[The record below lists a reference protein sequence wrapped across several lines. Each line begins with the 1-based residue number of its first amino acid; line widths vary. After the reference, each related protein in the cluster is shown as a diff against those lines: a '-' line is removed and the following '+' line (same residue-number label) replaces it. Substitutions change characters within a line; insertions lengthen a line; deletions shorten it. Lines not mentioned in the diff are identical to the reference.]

1 MDDLTLLRKF
11 EPVVR
16 FNQGE
21 LFFPSAVDG
30 YLERC
35 SLWIRDKFGDEQ
47 QLAAEG
53 ELSAEK
59 LGQFNDI
66 PPNHVLFLRLVDKPM
81 GAIEYQKWLLRPDR
95 PSFPT
100 LGRMA
105 RVGILPRIIDSF
117 VDASFLV
124 RGSVPGGTTAEADV
138 LYRDMLS
145 KDPRYVYYARVIH
158 DGGYI
163 ILHYIYFYFMNDFR
177 STFDGINDH
186 ESDWEQIFVYVSDDN
201 DPVPLWVAYSSHD
214 FKGDNLRRRWDDP
227 ELLKIGTHP
236 VSFAGGGSHSNYVLP
251 GDYLISVEPKYLH
264 LINGFQEYLRH
275 FWSKTLGQGT
285 IYSNDDLK
293 DMRLAMPYIDYARG
307 DGLIIGPEQGKE
319 WTPIMLTE
327 KMGWVEEYRGLWG
340 LDTKDRFEGEN
351 GPAGPKFNRDGTV
364 RQSWNNP
371 LGFAGLDKVA
381 PPNKQSSELKDY
393 IAALSAEYEAI
404 ESDIAKKRNNLRL
417 IEFEVQ
423 ALQKTNLDV
432 MHKASKKNLE
442 TAENE
447 LNSLYGRRAEL
458 TELLAT
464 SESYLKAVE
473 QGDLGDPQA
482 HITVKRYPEPPLDNI
497 GRFASY
503 WVAISGALLLFA
515 FAILLLFLPSRLF
528 LWAIAVTGIFLVVEA
543 IILRR
548 FTRFLLGATILLAII
563 ASLVLVMNYWWQLII
578 LGLIGIVVFSL
589 VRNLKEI
596 RLR

>member
-11 EPVVR
+11 EPVLR

-35 SLWIRDKFGDEQ
+35 SLWIRDKFGDEK

-66 PPNHVLFLRLVDKPM
+66 LPGHVLFLRLVDKPM
-81 GAIEYQKWLLRPDR
+81 GAIDYQKWLLRPDR
-95 PSFPT
+95 PSIPT

-124 RGSVPGGTTAEADV
+124 RGSVPGGTTAEAEV
-138 LYRDMLS
+138 RYKDMLS

-158 DGGYI
+158 DGGYK

-186 ESDWEQIFVYVSDDN
+186 ESDWEQIFVYVSDDD

-227 ELLKIGTHP
+227 ELHKIDTHP

-251 GDYLISVEPKYLH
+251 GDYLISVEPKYFQI
-264 LINGFQEYLRH
+264 INSFQERLRH

-285 IYSNDDLK
+285 IYSNDELK

-307 DGLIIGPEQGKE
+307 DGLIIGPEQVKE

-381 PPNKQSSELKDY
+381 PPNRQSSELKDH
-393 IAALSAEYEAI
+393 IAALSAEYEAL
-404 ESDIAKKRNNLRL
+404 ESDIAKKRDNLRL
-417 IEFEVQ
+417 IELDVQ

-447 LNSLYGRRAEL
+447 LNSLYDRRAEL
-458 TELLAT
+458 SELLAT
-464 SESYLKAVE
+464 SGSYLKAVE

-482 HITVKRYPEPPLDNI
+482 HITTRRYPEPPLDNI

-515 FAILLLFLPSRLF
+515 FAILLIFLPSRLF
-528 LWAIAVTGIFLVVEA
+528 IWAIAVTGVFLAVEA
-543 IILRR
+543 VMWHR
-548 FTRFLLGATILLAII
+548 FTKFLLGATILLAII
-563 ASLVLVMNYWWQLII
+563 ASIVLVLNFWWQLII
-578 LGLIGIVVFSL
+578 LGLIGIVLFSL

-596 RLR
+596 RLG

>member
-11 EPVVR
+11 EPVLQ

-35 SLWIRDKFGDEQ
+35 SLWKRDKYGNGQ

-66 PPNHVLFLRLVDKPM
+66 PPDNVFFLRLVNEPM
-81 GAIEYQKWLLRPDR
+81 DVIEYQKWLLRPDR
-95 PSFPT
+95 PSFPA

-105 RVGILPRIIDSF
+105 RVGLLSRIIDSF
-117 VDASFLV
+117 VEASFLI
-124 RGSVPGGTTAEADV
+124 RGAVPGGTTAGAEV
-138 LYRDMLS
+138 RYRDMLS
-145 KDPRYVYYARVIH
+145 RDPRYSYYARVIH
-158 DGGYI
+158 EGGYI
-163 ILHYIYFYFMNDFR
+163 ILHYIFFYFMNDFR

-186 ESDWEQIFVYVSDDN
+186 ESDWEQLFVYVSDEE

-214 FKGDNLRRRWDDP
+214 FKGDDLRRRWDDP
-227 ELLKIGTHP
+227 ELQKIGTHP
-236 VSFAGGGSHSNYVLP
+236 ISFPGGGSHSNYFLP

-264 LINGFQEYLRH
+264 LVNGFQESLRH

-285 IYSNDDLK
+285 IYATDDLK
-293 DMRLAMPYIDYARG
+293 DARLVMPYIDYARG
-307 DGLIIGPEQGKE
+307 DGLSIGPEQEKE
-319 WTPIMLTE
+319 WTPIILTE
-327 KMGWVEEYRGLWG
+327 KMAWAEEYRGLWG

-371 LGFAGLDKVA
+371 LGFAGLNKVA
-381 PPNKQSSELKDY
+381 PPNKASTELKDH
-393 IAALSAEYEAI
+393 IAALSGEYEAI
-404 ESDIAKKRNNLRL
+404 EGNITEKREKLRL
-417 IEFEVQ
+417 MELEVQ
-423 ALQKTNLDV
+423 ALQKTNLDII
-432 MHKASKKNLE
+432 HKASKKNLDIVD
-442 TAENE
+442 NE

-458 TELLAT
+458 TELLTT
-464 SESYLKAVE
+464 SESYLQAVE
-473 QGDLGDPQA
+473 KGDWGDPQA

-503 WVAISGALLLFA
+503 WAAISGALLLFA
-515 FAILLLFLPSRLF
+515 FAALFIFLPSKLL
-528 LWAIAVTGIFLVVEA
+528 LWAIFVVGIFLAVEA
-543 IILRR
+543 AIWRR
-548 FTRFLLGATILLAII
+548 FTGFLLGATILLAIVTTI
-563 ASLVLVMNYWWQLII
+563 ILIFNFLWQLII

-589 VRNLKEI
+589 MRNLKEL